1 MRISELEGAWLDYWV
16 ARAAELPKP
25 RVDDGLCW
33 VEEPP
38 CDGDPESAVDAA
50 FAPSTDWNEGGP
62 IIDREGISIVKLDD
76 CWGAEKGAGNRIE
89 TARMNIGHT
98 GATALIAAMRCYVGV
113 RFGDEVPDEEM
124 SDG

>member
-33 VEEPP
+33 VEVPP
-38 CDGDPESAVDAA
+38 CNHDPESAVDAA
-50 FAPSTDWNEGGP
+50 FGPSTDWNEGGP
-62 IIDREGISIVKLDD
+62 IIDREGISIVKFDD
-76 CWGAEKGAGNRIE
+76 CWGAGKAAGNRFE
-89 TARMNIGHT
+89 TAKADVRHLGS
-98 GATALIAAMRCYVGV
+98 TALIAAMRCYVGA

-124 SDG
+124 SGD

>member
-33 VEEPP
+33 VEEPA

-50 FAPSTDWNEGGP
+50 FVPSTDWNEGGP

-76 CWGAEKGAGNRIE
+76 CWGAGKSVGDAAKADFR
-89 TARMNIGHT
+89 HT
-98 GATALIAAMRCYVGV
+98 GATALIAAMRCYVGE

-124 SDG
+124 AGD

>member
-16 ARAAELPKP
+16 ARAAALPKP
-25 RVDDGLCW
+25 RIDDGLCW

-38 CDGDPESAVDAA
+38 CNHDPESAVDAA

-62 IIDREGISIVKLDD
+62 IIDREGISIVKFDD
-76 CWGAEKGAGNRIE
+76 CWGGGKAAGNRSEAVKADI
-89 TARMNIGHT
+89 RHIGS
-98 GATALIAAMRCYVGV
+98 TALVAAMRCYVGA

-124 SDG
+124 SDE